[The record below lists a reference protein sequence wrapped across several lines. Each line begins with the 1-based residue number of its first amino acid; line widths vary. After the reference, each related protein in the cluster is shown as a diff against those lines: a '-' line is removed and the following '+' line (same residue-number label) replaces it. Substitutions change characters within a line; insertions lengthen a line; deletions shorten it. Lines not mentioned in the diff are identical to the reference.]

1 MSVVGTR
8 QPHRKVDFPLHRL
21 RRRCAAAAA
30 ACLLTGGLTAAPLS
44 ADTGIGAGGYLA
56 VGQHELDAGFVQV
69 LQSALDSQFV
79 GVEVG
84 IVRGRL
90 VLSGYAT
97 PGVHSAVL
105 AIVGQLLQN
114 PVPVPVALDVVGPG
128 LGIPLPLL
136 VLGTEVE
143 IPDLGGILTALNV
156 VDKIRIA
163 R

>member
-1 MSVVGTR
+1 M
-8 QPHRKVDFPLHRL
+8 HRL
-21 RRRCAAAAA
+21 PRRLAAATA
-30 ACLLTGGLTAAPLS
+30 ACVLAGGVATAPLS
-44 ADTGIGAGGYLA
+44 AETGVGAGAYLVA
-56 VGQHELDAGFVQV
+56 GSHELDAGFVQV

-79 GVEVG
+79 GIEVG
-84 IVRGRL
+84 IERGAL

-114 PVPVPVALDVVGPG
+114 PVPVPVALGVVGPG
-128 LGIPLPLL
+128 LGIPVPLL
-136 VLGTEVE
+136 LLGAQVE
-143 IPDLGGILTALNV
+143 IPDLGGILRALNV

>member
-1 MSVVGTR
+1 MYR
-8 QPHRKVDFPLHRL
+8 P
-21 RRRCAAAAA
+21 RRRFAAATA
-30 ACLLTGGLTAAPLS
+30 ACLLAGGLAAAPLS
-44 ADTGIGAGGYLA
+44 AETGVGAGGYVA
-56 VGQHELDAGFVQV
+56 VGQHELDAGFVQI

-79 GVEVG
+79 GVDVG
-84 IVRGRL
+84 IVNGRL

-105 AIVGQLLQN
+105 AIVGQLVQN
-114 PVPVPVALDVVGPG
+114 PVPVPVALDIVGPG

-136 VLGTEVE
+136 ALGAGVE
-143 IPDLGGILTALNV
+143 IPDLGGILTALNI